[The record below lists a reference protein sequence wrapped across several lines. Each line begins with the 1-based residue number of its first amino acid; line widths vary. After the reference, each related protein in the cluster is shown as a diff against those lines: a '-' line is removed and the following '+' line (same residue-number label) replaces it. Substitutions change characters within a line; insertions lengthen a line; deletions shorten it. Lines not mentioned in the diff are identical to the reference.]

1 MIIFDN
7 LKINLQ
13 NVFKKLRSK
22 GKLSNED
29 IKTSLREIRVTLLEA
44 DVNYKIVKEIVEKA
58 EEEAKKQNVMES
70 LTPAEQIITI
80 LYNEIKNILGDASPL
95 NIEPNKRNLVMLVG
109 LQGSGKTT
117 TAAKLAKFLK
127 EQGKRPLLIPFDFK
141 RPAAMEQLITL
152 AKNNNLEVFEEMTD
166 NPILV
171 LKKALTHMKNNQFD
185 IGLIDSA
192 GRKEIDRETMEELRT
207 VANTFAINETLLVL
221 DSTIGQ
227 GALKIAEGFEQY
239 IPLTGGI
246 FTKYDSSAKGG
257 SILSFR
263 YVTGKPVKFIG
274 VGEKIDDLEIF
285 HPERVVSK
293 IVGRGDLATLAEKAE
308 QTISREEGKDLFEK
322 IQNDT
327 FDLNDYKNQL
337 DAIKKMGG
345 FSSILSSMPVIPGMN
360 LNALSDEKML
370 VKTEAIINGMTKEEK
385 TTPEIIDGSR
395 KKRIAKGSGVTNH
408 EINMFLKN
416 YTMFKK
422 FMQGTKNV
430 KSIDQILKLR

>member
-1 MIIFDN
+1 
-7 LKINLQ
+7 
-13 NVFKKLRSK
+13 
-22 GKLSNED
+22 
-29 IKTSLREIRVTLLEA
+29 
-44 DVNYKIVKEIVEKA
+44 
-58 EEEAKKQNVMES
+58 MES

-95 NIEPNKRNLVMLVG
+95 NIEPNKKNLVMLVG

-127 EQGKRPLLIPFDFK
+127 KQGKRPLLIPFDFK
-141 RPAAMEQLITL
+141 RPAAMEQLIML
-152 AKNNNLEVFEEMTD
+152 AKNNSLEVFGEMTGT
-166 NPILV
+166 PIPV
-171 LKKALTHMKNNQFD
+171 LKKALAYMENDKFD

-192 GRKEIDRETMEELRT
+192 GRKEIDTETMEELRT

-385 TTPEIIDGSR
+385 ANPEIIDGSR

-408 EINMFLKN
+408 EINVFLKN

>member
-1 MIIFDN
+1 LIIFDN

-13 NVFKKLRSK
+13 SVFKKLRSK

-29 IKTSLREIRVTLLEA
+29 IKNSLREIRVTLLEA
-44 DVNYKIVKEIVEKA
+44 DVNYKIVKEIVDKVA
-58 EEEAKKQNVMES
+58 EEAKKQNIVES

-95 NIEPNKRNLVMLVG
+95 NIEPNKKNLVMLAG

-117 TAAKLAKFLK
+117 TAAKLAHFLK

-141 RPAAMEQLITL
+141 RPAAMEQLVTL
-152 AKNNNLEVFEEMTD
+152 AKNNNLEVFEEIGG
-166 NPILV
+166 NPIPV
-171 LKKALTHMKNNQFD
+171 LKKALAYMENNQFD

-192 GRKEIDRETMEELRT
+192 GRKEIDTETMEELRT

-308 QTISREEGKDLFEK
+308 QTISKEEGKDLFKK

-337 DAIKKMGG
+337 EAIKKMGG

-360 LNALSDEKML
+360 LNTLNDEKML

-385 TTPEIIDGSR
+385 ANPEIINGSR
-395 KKRIAKGSGVTNH
+395 KKRIAKGSGITNH
-408 EINMFLKN
+408 EINVFLKN